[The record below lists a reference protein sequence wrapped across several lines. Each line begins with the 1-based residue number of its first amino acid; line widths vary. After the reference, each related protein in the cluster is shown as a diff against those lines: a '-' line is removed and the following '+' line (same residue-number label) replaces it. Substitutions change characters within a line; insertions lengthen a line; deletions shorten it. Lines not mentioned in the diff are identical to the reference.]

1 MERPGVPWRLTT
13 SLISP
18 QPSRNPYLTIR
29 NLAQRHG
36 VCGLLVLLA
45 WVWGVACARLPPPE
59 APPPTAAP
67 RAMDAPGV
75 TYQLGL
81 SQLAAGDYLQARR
94 SLEQAVALAPNQAS
108 YHNALGLAYLQLGRF
123 PQAEQAFRETLRLQR
138 DFPDAHNNLGVTLA
152 QQGKWEAAIAAFE
165 QVLQFPA
172 YNTPEIV
179 YQNLGWAYYNLGR
192 YPEAEAALTTALRL
206 DPRLPIS
213 HYTLGLTWEKTGR
226 VQEARDA
233 YRHVLKLVPQD
244 SETGRKAQERLHA
257 VGG

>member
-1 MERPGVPWRLTT
+1 MRTRRLTQGPGVWRL
-13 SLISP
+13 LVV
-18 QPSRNPYLTIR
+18 
-29 NLAQRHG
+29 LA
-36 VCGLLVLLA
+36 C
-45 WVWGVACARLPPPE
+45 VWGVACARLPE
-59 APPPTAAP
+59 AESPPPTAAP
-67 RAMDAPGV
+67 HAMDAPGT
-75 TYQLGL
+75 TYQMGL
-81 SQLAAGDYLQARR
+81 TQLASGDYLQARR

-108 YHNALGLAYLQLGRF
+108 YYNALGLAYLQLGRL
-123 PQAEQAFRETLRLQR
+123 PQAEQAFRETLRLQH
-138 DFPDAHNNLGVTLA
+138 DFPDAHNNLGVSLA

-192 YPEAEAALTTALRL
+192 YPEAEAALTAALRL
-206 DPRLPIS
+206 DPKLPIT

-226 VQEARDA
+226 VQAARDA
-233 YRHVLKLVPQD
+233 YRHVLQLVPKD